1 MKIII
6 LSAGIGSR
14 LNPLTKNVPKSMLLI
29 DNNTTVLERTIEIIN
44 KNIDT
49 EIIVVTGFCKEQIEK
64 SVLNF
69 TNCKTINNPFYR
81 ITNSIASL
89 WFAKDEMDDDTLFIN
104 ADVVIEEELLK
115 YILKI
120 KEDSFILYDSSIGV
134 EADYKV
140 IEKNGNVVVMSKELN
155 KFSGEYVGI
164 TKLSKAD
171 SIKLRNK
178 VERMIDNELFNE
190 WYETALVD
198 MIFTEDFRLKAIDV
212 SDFHWTEI
220 DNVND
225 LIKAKEIFC

>member
-1 MKIII
+1 
-6 LSAGIGSR
+6 
-14 LNPLTKNVPKSMLLI
+14 
-29 DNNTTVLERTIEIIN
+29 
-44 KNIDT
+44 
-49 EIIVVTGFCKEQIEK
+49 
-64 SVLNF
+64 
-69 TNCKTINNPFYR
+69 
-81 ITNSIASL
+81 
-89 WFAKDEMDDDTLFIN
+89 MDDDTLFIN

-225 LIKAKEIFC
+225 LIKAKEIFCYENNTKKLG